1 MENVES
7 TRYARISLLAV
18 DGKALTD
25 ARRKM
30 RLSIEGVADKLGCN
44 ASSVSRWEQGKLQP
58 SPFRLRALEKL
69 YKTQNFVR
77 LNEKASLTDE
87 EVLELRKLRK
97 NLLHGCIRLNGEA
110 VLRSKEIEVVRKLR
124 EG

>member
-25 ARRKM
+25 ARIKM

-97 NLLHGCIRLNGEA
+97 NLLQGCIRLNGEA
-110 VLRSKEIEVVRKLR
+110 MLRSKEIEVVRRLR

>member
-25 ARRKM
+25 ARIKM

-97 NLLHGCIRLNGEA
+97 NLLQGCIRLNGEA

>member
-25 ARRKM
+25 ARIKM

>member
-25 ARRKM
+25 ARIKM

-97 NLLHGCIRLNGEA
+97 NLLQGCIRLNGEA
-110 VLRSKEIEVVRKLR
+110 MLRSKEIEVVRKLR

>member
-25 ARRKM
+25 ARIKM

-110 VLRSKEIEVVRKLR
+110 MLRSKEIEVVRRLR